1 MTTTDS
7 TRVCPVGTET
17 VREGAPPRPVVR
29 LDPHLPAFCANVHA
43 IYDELVEEH
52 PVVWSTTNG
61 GFWMLTGYRPVYEA
75 TRDDGLFTC
84 SSGVG
89 LPRDGEEHALPPG
102 TGPIPIETDPPYTQ
116 QYRKA
121 ALGPLSPRS
130 VAGMEPAIRAMADEF
145 VDAFI
150 EEGRADLVQQLST
163 PLPARVT
170 LRLLG
175 MDEFRWAEWVRWI
188 HAIIHGTAEE
198 GREAQGAVFAHVA
211 AEIQA
216 RTADPRGVDDLLTS
230 IIGCQVD
237 GEPIGFAE
245 QVRYVFLVLLGG
257 MDTTSGLTGNALVHL
272 GRDDALRDR
281 LRDDRGLLPTATE
294 EFLRIGT
301 PTQGQ
306 ARTLSRDAEF
316 HGQQLRAGERV
327 LVLWAAANRDP
338 AEFPEPH
345 RVDLERRPNR
355 HLAFGVGTHRCLGS
369 NLARTMFQVM
379 LDVVL
384 DRLPDFEITVDE
396 VPRFADACN
405 VYAPTS
411 LPVRFPP
418 GPRKGTPSS

>member
-1 MTTTDS
+1 MTSPDTT
-7 TRVCPVGTET
+7 RICPVTPLSL
-17 VREGAPPRPVVR
+17 REGEPPRPAVH
-29 LDPHLPAFCANVHA
+29 LDPHLPSFCADVHE

-75 TRDDGLFTC
+75 TRDDALFTC

-89 LPRDGEEHALPPG
+89 LPRDGEESALPPG

-130 VAGMEPAIRAMADEF
+130 VAALEPAIRAMADEF

-150 EEGRADLVQQLST
+150 ETGEGDLVQQLAT

-175 MDEFRWAEWVRWI
+175 MDESRWAEWVQWI
-188 HAIIHGTAEE
+188 HAIIHGTADE
-198 GREAQGAVFAHVA
+198 GREAQGAVFAHVT

-216 RTADPRGVDDLLTS
+216 RTADPRGPDDLLTS

-237 GEPIGFAE
+237 GEPIGFSE
-245 QVRYVFLVLLGG
+245 QVRYVFLILLGG

-272 GRDDALRDR
+272 GRDDELRRTLVERRDL
-281 LRDDRGLLPTATE
+281 LRTATE

-306 ARTLSRDAEF
+306 VRTLSRDVEF
-316 HGQQLRAGERV
+316 HGQQMRSGERA

-338 AEFPEPH
+338 AEFPDPQV
-345 RVDLERRPNR
+345 VDLERWPNR
-355 HLAFGVGTHRCLGS
+355 HMAFGVGTHRCLGS

-379 LDVVL
+379 VDVVL
-384 DRLPDFEITVDE
+384 DRLPDFRITVDQ

-411 LPVRFPP
+411 LPVTFRP
-418 GPRKGTPSS
+418 GARRPG